1 MGEIIMRTLTGVMI
15 VLGLGISA
23 SNGLAQDEVLLN
35 EWNEL
40 PPQAFGESV
49 RIELCEGGLVKGQ
62 IDSLVQTNGV
72 AFQVGAKQVPSS
84 SISAVRLD
92 EYKSRKGRTIGTVA
106 GGVGGFFLVWCLGLC
121 GEDKHGSDPSV
132 AEATLIAAGVTAGG
146 AILGWFIGRK
156 ADREST
162 VFRKAG
168 YCL

>member
-1 MGEIIMRTLTGVMI
+1 MRTLMGIII
-15 VLGLGISA
+15 VLGLVFSA
-23 SNGLAQDEVLLN
+23 SSGLAQDEVLLN

-62 IDSLVQTNGV
+62 IDSLAQTDGV

-106 GGVGGFFLVWCLGLC
+106 GGVGGFLLVGPYAI
-121 GEDKHGSDPSV
+121 SDSRRNV
-132 AEATLIAAGVTAGG
+132 SDGQRTIEWAAGIAGG
-146 AILGWFIGRK
+146 AVLGWFIGRK
-156 ADREST
+156 VDRKST